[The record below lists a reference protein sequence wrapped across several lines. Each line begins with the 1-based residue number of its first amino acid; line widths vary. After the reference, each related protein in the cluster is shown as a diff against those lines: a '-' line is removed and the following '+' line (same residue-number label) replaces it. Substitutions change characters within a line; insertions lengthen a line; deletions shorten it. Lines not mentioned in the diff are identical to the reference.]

1 MRKQTTAFLAL
12 LILAACGQGNNE
24 AAQTPA
30 ATPAPAA
37 EDLIRSRNA
46 SHWVVRDGTFEN
58 DTFTL
63 RTSGLAFVQNAREA
77 VTTGDA
83 YTGEVVIAANNAANV
98 VVRISNGCGTALNDQ
113 GQVTYQVQPGE
124 NTLRVHHTFARP
136 AECARLSL
144 TSQAPLTYRLTSAR
158 LMRVAASS

>member
-12 LILAACGQGNNE
+12 LILAACGQGNNQ
-24 AAQTPA
+24 AAQAPA
-30 ATPAPAA
+30 ASAPAA
-37 EDLIRSRNA
+37 EDVIRSRNA
-46 SHWVVRDGTFEN
+46 AHWVVRSGTSEN
-58 DTFTL
+58 DAFTL
-63 RTSGLAFVQNAREA
+63 AASGQAFVQNAREA
-77 VTTGDA
+77 VTAGDA
-83 YTGEVVIAANNAANV
+83 YTGEVVITANNEANV
-98 VVRISNGCGTALNDQ
+98 VVRVSNGCGTSLNDQ

-158 LMRVAASS
+158 LVRVAASS